1 MAEVIVS
8 VPYHAGVDIR
18 STWFVVFSSLNAGAF
33 WQSGADVFTDDPT
46 IMADGVLKIWISFAD
61 SHKIGSANSPETCG
75 KTNLSHMLVLEQRRT
90 PIIADIS
97 DSRWI
102 MISIWA
108 VFVIV
113 NTADSPEHVVLVL
126 DALCLIAC
134 MVTMVSMVIVIV
146 KICDI
151 YA

>member
-75 KTNLSHMLVLEQRRT
+75 KTNLCHMLVLEQRST

-102 MISIWA
+102 LISIWT
-108 VFVIV
+108 VLGRIV
-113 NTADSPEHVVLVL
+113 TADSPEHIILVL
-126 DALCLIAC
+126 DAWLI
-134 MVTMVSMVIVIV
+134 MMLLVTVIHHE
-146 KICDI
+146 
-151 YA
+151 